1 MPSPSLRVLKFK
13 PGLPFNLESKLC
25 NRFGY
30 AVEQRIY
37 GQFVS
42 FRYSP
47 KPIGPVFPKP
57 GEKGD
62 LLVPAKDNV
71 VPLIQ
76 PGSSMNTGTGI
87 VASRQSELLKRCD
100 NIVDFF
106 PDPYNSEK
114 AIRTRLHNMSQ
125 TLPAAERQFVQ
136 DFMDDN
142 FPTHDRKL

>member
-1 MPSPSLRVLKFK
+1 MPTSPRVLKFK

-47 KPIGPVFPKP
+47 KPIGPV
-57 GEKGD
+57 
-62 LLVPAKDNV
+62 LPAKTSTTTTNV
-71 VPLIQ
+71 VNLRDKLTMSPVNVVTTLTATQ
-76 PGSSMNTGTGI
+76 QT
-87 VASRQSELLKRCD
+87 ELMKRCD

-125 TLPAAERQFVQ
+125 TLPALERQFVV
-136 DFMDDN
+136 DYMDDN
-142 FPTHDRKL
+142 FPTHERGV

>member
-1 MPSPSLRVLKFK
+1 MPSKPSLRVLKFK

-25 NRFGY
+25 NKYGY

-47 KPIGPVFPKP
+47 KPIGPV
-57 GEKGD
+57 
-62 LLVPAKDNV
+62 LPAKPTEGTV
-71 VPLIQ
+71 VPLFPV
-76 PGSSMNTGTGI
+76 PGGI
-87 VASRQSELLKRCD
+87 SATRQSELMKRCD

-106 PDPYNSEK
+106 PDPYNQEK

-142 FPTHDRKL
+142 FPAHDRKL

>member
-1 MPSPSLRVLKFK
+1 MPQSNRVLKFK

-25 NRFGY
+25 NRWGY

-47 KPIGPVFPKP
+47 KPIGPVIPTTTTKP
-57 GEKGD
+57 T
-62 LLVPAKDNV
+62 V
-71 VPLIQ
+71 VPESNVTALFPQ
-76 PGSSMNTGTGI
+76 PI
-87 VASRQSELLKRCD
+87 VATRQSELLKRCD

-125 TLPAAERQFVQ
+125 TLPANERQFVQ
-136 DFMDDN
+136 DYMDDN
-142 FPTHDRKL
+142 FPTHDKGL

>member
-1 MPSPSLRVLKFK
+1 MPQSNRLLKFK
-13 PGLPFNLESKLC
+13 PGIPFNLESKLC
-25 NRFGY
+25 NRYGY
-30 AVEQRIY
+30 AVEQRVY

-47 KPIGPVFPKP
+47 KPDIIVTTSTTSTTNVQPLFPIAP
-57 GEKGD
+57 
-62 LLVPAKDNV
+62 
-71 VPLIQ
+71 
-76 PGSSMNTGTGI
+76 T
-87 VASRQSELLKRCD
+87 RQSELLKRCD

-125 TLPAAERQFVQ
+125 TLTASERQFVQ
-136 DFMDDN
+136 DYMDDN

>member
-1 MPSPSLRVLKFK
+1 MPMSLRVLKFK

-47 KPIGPVFPKP
+47 KPIGPV
-57 GEKGD
+57 
-62 LLVPAKDNV
+62 LPAKSTTTDNV
-71 VPLIQ
+71 VQLIKA
-76 PGSSMNTGTGI
+76 GTGTGI